1 MLTTTGPGMVGDHKT
16 LKMGILP
23 EVVVS
28 YLDEKT
34 FSLGYPKRERL
45 IF

>member
-1 MLTTTGPGMVGDHKT
+1 MYSLIQPPGPGMVGDHQT
-16 LKMGILP
+16 LKMGFLP

-34 FSLGYPKRERL
+34 FSSGTPNENV
-45 IF
+45 

>member
-1 MLTTTGPGMVGDHKT
+1 MVGDHKT
-16 LKMGILP
+16 LKMGLLP

-34 FSLGYPKRERL
+34 FSLG
-45 IF
+45 

>member
-1 MLTTTGPGMVGDHKT
+1 MVGDHKT
-16 LKMGILP
+16 LKMGFLP

-34 FSLGYPKRERL
+34 FSLG
-45 IF
+45 

>member
-1 MLTTTGPGMVGDHKT
+1 MYSLIQQPVPGLVGDRKT
-16 LKMGILP
+16 LKMGFLP

-34 FSLGYPKRERL
+34 FSSGTPNENV
-45 IF
+45 